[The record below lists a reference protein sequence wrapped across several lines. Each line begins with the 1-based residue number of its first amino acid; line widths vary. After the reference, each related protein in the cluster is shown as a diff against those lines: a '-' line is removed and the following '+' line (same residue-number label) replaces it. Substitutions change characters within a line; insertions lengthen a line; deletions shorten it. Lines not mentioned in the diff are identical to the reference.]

1 MTAQQLWEAA
11 LGQLEL
17 RMTKPT
23 FNTWI
28 KPTSALTYE
37 DGTLIIS
44 VPNAY
49 TKDWLENRLLPV
61 IKRTLADIAYQTIE
75 VRFTLHQSHQA
86 PGASGLFS
94 SDGLRPPVAEHS
106 ALYTVPQAT
115 ALPPGDEQ
123 RPTPMFNER
132 YTFDTFVVG
141 HGNRLA
147 HAASLAVAEAPARAY
162 NPLFIYGGVGLGK
175 THLLHGIGQSCQ
187 SHGYSVL
194 YVSSETFTNH
204 LINSIRG
211 QSTEQFREKYR
222 HTDVLLVDDI
232 QFIAGKESTQE
243 EFFHTFNTLHEA
255 HKQIILSSDRPP
267 KALITLEGRLRSRF
281 EWGLIADIQPPDLET
296 RIAILRFKAEQH
308 HLPIPEEVIDFIA
321 RHIRS
326 NIRELEGALNRVV
339 ATARLMRQPL
349 TTETAHQTL
358 RDFVPQPARLTIPQV
373 MEITAQFY
381 RLALEDLTGRRRTK
395 EIALAR
401 HVAMYLARE
410 LTEASLPR
418 LGKAFGGRDHTT
430 VLHGCARIAE
440 NLEQDEELR
449 YDLLRLKER
458 LLTDRP
464 SPRPQP
470 ERVPASL

>member
-37 DGTLIIS
+37 DGTLVIS

-61 IKRTLADIAYQTIE
+61 IKRTLADIAYRTIE

-86 PGASGLFS
+86 LDASGLFPS
-94 SDGLRPPVAEHS
+94 QRLRSPVAERSS
-106 ALYTVPQAT
+106 APYPVPQST
-115 ALPPGDEQ
+115 PLALGDEQ

-175 THLLHGIGQSCQ
+175 THLLHAIGQSCR
-187 SHGYSVL
+187 SRGYSVL
-194 YVSSETFTNH
+194 YVSSETFTND
-204 LINSIRG
+204 LINSIRS

-255 HKQIILSSDRPP
+255 HKQIMLSSDRPP
-267 KALITLEGRLRSRF
+267 KALITLEERLRSRF

-296 RIAILRFKAEQH
+296 RIAILQFKAEQH
-308 HLPIPEEVIDFIA
+308 HLPIPEEVIEFIA

-349 TTETAHQTL
+349 TTETARQTL
-358 RDFVPQPARLTIPQV
+358 RDFVPQPVSLTIPQV
-373 MEITAQFY
+373 METTAQFY
-381 RLALEDLTGRRRTK
+381 SLALEDLTGRRRTK

-430 VLHGCARIAE
+430 VLHGCERIAE
-440 NLEQDEELR
+440 DLERDEELR

-464 SPRPQP
+464 SPRP
-470 ERVPASL
+470 EHVPMSV